1 VNAPVAD
8 VQTLLGFDYGIKRI
22 GVAVGQTVTATARP
36 LAVLACRQGQP
47 LWSQIDA
54 LIAQWEPAAL
64 VIGVPYLADGRAGDT
79 ARRAQAFGDALA
91 ARYHLPIHHCDEHL
105 SSWAAQTRSRHPHEL
120 DAQAA
125 SVILESYME
134 QLA

>member
-1 VNAPVAD
+1 MSD

-22 GVAVGQTVTATARP
+22 GVAVGQTLTATARP

-47 LWSQIDA
+47 PWPQMDA
-54 LIAQWEPAAL
+54 LIAQWQPNAL
-64 VIGVPYLADGRAGDT
+64 VVGMPYLADGRAGDT
-79 ARRAQAFGDALA
+79 ARRAQAFADALA
-91 ARYHLPIHHCDEHL
+91 ARYRLAVYTCDEHL
-105 SSWAAQTRSRHPHEL
+105 SSWAAQARGRNPQAL